1 MSNTNQ
7 YDFAPTCIDD
17 IIFGSEES
25 EMRIK
30 EIVGGHKPFPQ
41 SGKNGILLYGIW
53 GTGKTTL
60 AKLLPAAIEAAITG
74 GKELNDPAMV
84 VECRRGVNGVDA
96 INKIYECSQYFAFN
110 NYSGMHYFVIDEAD
124 LLTDLAQETLK
135 TAMNMPRTIFVL
147 TTNHKHKIERG
158 VVNRCVQ
165 VEMNAATDD
174 KWLPFA
180 RRVLASV
187 GVAGLTD
194 EHLLAII
201 QPCNGSVRDIVD
213 ALTSVAA
220 RVKLAA

>member
-7 YDFAPTCIDD
+7 LDFTPTCIDD
-17 IIFGSEES
+17 IVFGSDES
-25 EMRIK
+25 KMRIK
-30 EIVGGHKPFPQ
+30 EIVTGYKPFPL
-41 SGKNGILLYGIW
+41 SNKNGILLFGIW

-60 AKLLPAAIEAAITG
+60 ANLLPAAIEAAKTG
-74 GKELNDPAMV
+74 GSELNDPAMLV
-84 VECRRGVNGVDA
+84 RCKRGMQSLEA
-96 INKIYECSQYFAFN
+96 INRICDRAQYVALN
-110 NYSGMHYFVIDEAD
+110 DSGLNYFFIDEVD

-135 TAMNMPRTIFVL
+135 TAMNMPRTVFVL
-147 TTNHKHKIERG
+147 TTNHIDQIEKG
-158 VVNRCVQ
+158 VVNRCIK
-165 VEMNAATDD
+165 VEMNAAADD

-201 QPCNGSVRDIVD
+201 SPCNGSVRDMVD

-220 RVKLAA
+220 RVKMAA